1 MGITQIRDDGK
12 VNTLRTLKTEQ
23 VVELIKKE
31 TKAALVSNARKSLV
45 YSLPAEKNDYVQ
57 KLPKL
62 LPAATFVRRD
72 GVMQMREYTGIV
84 MLEVNHL
91 AGRSEAERVKTQA
104 EELPQTY
111 VAFIGSS
118 GRSVKIWVRFTYP
131 DNKLPATREKAEV
144 FHAHAYRLAVKYYQP
159 QLSFDIELREPKL
172 DQYCRLSFD
181 PQVYLNPRS
190 TAIYLRQPIGMP
202 TETTYKEVVDADS
215 SPMRRML
222 PGYESYDALS
232 ALFEAA
238 LGESLRSMENW
249 RRGDDLKPL
258 LVRLAENCFQSGI
271 PEEDTVRWTIAH
283 YYLRHQELLVRQT
296 IQNVYS
302 ECKGF
307 GKRLPLTA
315 DQEMV
320 LRQDEFMKRRYEFR
334 YNTLTTEVEYR
345 ERNSFCF
352 YFRPLTE
359 RVQNSITLNGQTEG
373 IKMWNID
380 VARYLHS
387 DRVPIYQPVEEF
399 LNSLPR
405 SWDGKDRIRELA
417 DRVPCDNPHW
427 RNLFYRWFLSM
438 VAHWRGMS
446 RNHANSTS
454 PLLVGPQGYRK
465 STFCRLIPPPC
476 LQAYYTDS
484 IDFGRKRDAELF
496 LNRFALINIDEFD
509 QITPSQ
515 QAFLKHILQKPVV
528 NTRRPNATA
537 VQELRRY
544 ASFIATSN
552 HQDLLTDT
560 SGSRRFICINV
571 TGPIDLSC
579 PVDYEQLYAQAI
591 QALYADERYWFDA
604 EEEAILTEHNQA
616 FEETPAVEQLFQV
629 YFRPAREN
637 EKGEWLLAADILQR
651 IQKSSKIRLSSGQL
665 SHFGRILRK
674 LGVASHRKAH
684 GTYYFVMPI
693 DPE

>member
-1 MGITQIRDDGK
+1 
-12 VNTLRTLKTEQ
+12 
-23 VVELIKKE
+23 
-31 TKAALVSNARKSLV
+31 
-45 YSLPAEKNDYVQ
+45 
-57 KLPKL
+57 
-62 LPAATFVRRD
+62 
-72 GVMQMREYTGIV
+72 
-84 MLEVNHL
+84 
-91 AGRSEAERVKTQA
+91 
-104 EELPQTY
+104 
-111 VAFIGSS
+111 
-118 GRSVKIWVRFTYP
+118 
-131 DNKLPATREKAEV
+131 
-144 FHAHAYRLAVKYYQP
+144 
-159 QLSFDIELREPKL
+159 
-172 DQYCRLSFD
+172 
-181 PQVYLNPRS
+181 
-190 TAIYLRQPIGMP
+190 
-202 TETTYKEVVDADS
+202 
-215 SPMRRML
+215 ML
-222 PGYESYDALS
+222 PGYERYDALS
-232 ALFEAA
+232 ALFESA
-238 LGESLRSMENW
+238 LGEALRSMENW
-249 RRGDDLKPL
+249 SRGDDLKPL
-258 LVRLAENCFQSGI
+258 LVRLAENCFHSGI

-283 YYLRHQELLVRQT
+283 YYLRPQEFLVRNT
-296 IQNVYS
+296 IQNIYM

-307 GKRLPLTA
+307 GKKVSLTQ

-359 RVQNSITLNGQTEG
+359 RVQNSITLNGQIEG

-387 DRVPIYQPVEEF
+387 DRVPVYQPVEEF

-427 RNLFYRWFLSM
+427 RDLFYRWFLSM
-438 VAHWRGMS
+438 VAHWRGMD
-446 RNHANSTS
+446 RYHANSTS

-509 QITPSQ
+509 QITTTQ

-571 TGPIDLSC
+571 TGPIDLEH

-604 EEEAILTEHNQA
+604 EEEAILTEHNQE

-629 YFRPAREN
+629 YFRPA
-637 EKGEWLLAADILQR
+637 EKGEEGEWLLAADILQR
-651 IQKSSKIRLSSGQL
+651 IQKSSKIRLSTGQI

-674 LGVASHRKAH
+674 LGVATHRKAH
-684 GTYYFVMPI
+684 GMYYYVMAI
-693 DPE
+693 EAK